1 MKLSKTQK
9 INRFLFMAGLCAV
22 MFMLVPYVI
31 LGHDA
36 AIVYHDQLDGEL
48 IAYILRAKHMFDG
61 NMIPEFMGGVYKTA
75 LTPPAPAAV
84 LLFRIF
90 SAYTALVILQLAGSI
105 VGYLGMY
112 ALSRYVTGNTV
123 IAVAVGVIFAYLPFL
138 PVYGLS
144 QYGIPMLIFLIVRMN
159 DRCDTGS
166 TAAAL
171 VYGVIYAL
179 NSSLVL
185 TGFGVL
191 ASVAVWLLC
200 TAALNKKAFGRI
212 VSVWLGMLLT
222 YAAEN
227 LSLIMQTLGFSD
239 TFTSHKTEYAL
250 IAEEYLSGFKDA
262 VINGGQHSEDLHKYF
277 LWLLAVEVL
286 CGIIFFVR
294 KNSGDRKVYYVMCIC
309 VAVNIAYSAAAA
321 VWNGRL
327 GVELR
332 ENVGVLGAFQLDRFM
347 WIAPTLWY
355 LALACGLSLLISAGD
370 SLSKKR
376 IVKFTSCGVS
386 AVILG
391 VCGMNVLKGSN
402 LKPNL
407 QKLINPSYEVI
418 SFKDYYAEGVMEQ
431 VESFIYETTGKTTDE
446 YRVASL
452 GIDPA
457 AALYQGFYS
466 IDGYSNNYSLEY
478 KHDFRKIIAPEL
490 DKSEYL
496 TAYFDEWGN
505 RCYLFSAEC
514 PGYYM
519 IEKGGFYFQNWEI
532 DTEAFKSMG
541 GEYII
546 SAAYIADA
554 ERCGLKLLREEPFE
568 TEDSYYRLY
577 LYGV

>member
-355 LALACGLSLLISAGD
+355 LALDCGLSLLISAGD

-376 IVKFTSCGVS
+376 IVKFASCGVS

>member
-9 INRFLFMAGLCAV
+9 INRFLFIAGLCAV
-22 MFMLVPYVI
+22 AFMLVPYVI

-171 VYGVIYAL
+171 AYGVIYAL

-376 IVKFTSCGVS
+376 IVKFASCGVS

-457 AALYQGFYS
+457 AALYHGFYS

>member
-9 INRFLFMAGLCAV
+9 INRFLFIAGLCAV
-22 MFMLVPYVI
+22 AFMLVPYVI

-159 DRCDTGS
+159 DRRDTGS

-191 ASVAVWLLC
+191 VSVAVWLLF
-200 TAALNKKAFGRI
+200 ASALNKKAFGRM
-212 VSVWLGMLLT
+212 VSVWFGMLLT

-227 LSLIMQTLGFSD
+227 MSLIMQTLGFSD

-250 IAEEYLSGFKDA
+250 IADTYLSGFKDA
-262 VINGGQHSEDLHKYF
+262 VIDGGQHSEDFHKYF
-277 LWLLAVEVL
+277 LWLLAAEVL
-286 CGIIFFVR
+286 CGIIFFVK
-294 KNSGDRKVYYVMCIC
+294 KNTGDRKAYYVMCIC
-309 VAVNIAYSAAAA
+309 VAVNVVYSAAAA
-321 VWNGRL
+321 VWNGRI

-355 LALACGLSLLISAGD
+355 LAFGCGLSLLISAGD
-370 SLSKKR
+370 SLRKKR
-376 IVKFTSCGVS
+376 IVRLISCGVS

-391 VCGMNVLKGSN
+391 VCGMNVLKAGN
-402 LKPNL
+402 IKPNL

-431 VESFIYETTGKTTDE
+431 IEGFIYETTGKTTDE

-457 AALYQGFYS
+457 AALYHGFYC

-478 KHDFRKIIAPEL
+478 KHDFRKIIALEL

-519 IEKGGFYFQNWEI
+519 IEKGSFYFQDWEI

-568 TEDSYYRLY
+568 TEDSYYRVY
-577 LYGV
+577 LYGL